1 MAGFQQAANALTGA
15 VGTVANRVGLYSEL
29 VGKNQQYRAQLEKQ
43 NAELEKANENLAA
56 KQGELE
62 TANTKISDYANQLAA
77 EKERNRV
84 KHNEYSKKSRERAK
98 SEAGRLDRA
107 LSNNQAYMSKALAY
121 TLLYGDFASGSG
133 GI

>member
-43 NAELEKANENLAA
+43 NADLTKAKEVQEVLTEKNKKQAESLQNLLNE
-56 KQGELE
+56 KQ
-62 TANTKISDYANQLAA
+62 A
-77 EKERNRV
+77 
-84 KHNEYSKKSRERAK
+84 KHNLSSKKSRERK
-98 SEAGRLDRA
+98 KREKELIERTMSQE
-107 LSNNQAYMSKALAY
+107 QAHMSKALALS
-121 TLLYGDFASGSG
+121 LLYGDFASGSG